1 MLIKCASTTA
11 QWLQT
16 GQDFSRFV
24 HILYCINKYIGFLVF
39 NINVFKVVPVTG
51 VFNRGRWECWDYKEG
66 DDTTEIKENDTFIT
80 ERSTVFVPTSSTAT
94 SISAEAMNAVAIDN
108 KIEQAM
114 VILLGCNSMSKHWI
128 VQDLVKT
135 HLTLAVRD
143 EIEHLR
149 AKIVK
154 LETEVCLHAF

>member
-1 MLIKCASTTA
+1 
-11 QWLQT
+11 
-16 GQDFSRFV
+16 
-24 HILYCINKYIGFLVF
+24 
-39 NINVFKVVPVTG
+39 VVPVTG

-114 VILLGCNSMSKHWI
+114 VILLGCNSMSKH
-128 VQDLVKT
+128 
-135 HLTLAVRD
+135 
-143 EIEHLR
+143 
-149 AKIVK
+149 
-154 LETEVCLHAF
+154 

>member
-1 MLIKCASTTA
+1 
-11 QWLQT
+11 
-16 GQDFSRFV
+16 
-24 HILYCINKYIGFLVF
+24 
-39 NINVFKVVPVTG
+39 
-51 VFNRGRWECWDYKEG
+51 
-66 DDTTEIKENDTFIT
+66 
-80 ERSTVFVPTSSTAT
+80 
-94 SISAEAMNAVAIDN
+94 MNAVAIDN